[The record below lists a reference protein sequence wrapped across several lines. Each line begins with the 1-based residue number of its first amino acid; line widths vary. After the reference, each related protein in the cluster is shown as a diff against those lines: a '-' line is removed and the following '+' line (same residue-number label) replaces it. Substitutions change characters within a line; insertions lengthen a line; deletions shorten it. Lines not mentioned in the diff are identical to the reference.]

1 MFCQLLADQLA
12 SGFSLKQAVTFI
24 RLVDPSLPAVVG
36 EIEQQLA
43 SGQPFIPLL
52 APYLQPN
59 VYFQLWTMTT
69 YGELGDGLQH
79 AAEMLRLMATQRQ
92 RLHQL
97 LVYPAGLL
105 VSMLGLFLAL
115 QIGVLPQLQAGMG
128 ASEAAGFPWPLYLTV
143 GGGLV
148 SLASGVI
155 SLAWWRQRTSL
166 QRATSYLRWPILG
179 RLFRAYYAYYLAATL
194 GQLVQS
200 GLSVQQMLTVLQRL
214 PGESLLAQLASEL
227 KKRLALGQA
236 PTTWLQ
242 QQPYIAPQLVVLLQ
256 KGSTTPQLARE
267 LQAFGVMQY
276 RELTRRWEGALA
288 VVQPLLLGVVALLI
302 VGAYLS
308 LLLPMYANLQGVTH
322 G

>member
-1 MFCQLLADQLA
+1 MLADQLA
-12 SGFSLKQAVTFI
+12 SGFSLKQAVAFI
-24 RLVDPSLPAVVG
+24 RLVDPTLPATIG
-36 EIEQQLA
+36 KIERQLA
-43 SGQPFIPLL
+43 SGQPFVHLL
-52 APYLQPN
+52 EPYLQPN

-69 YGELGDGLQH
+69 YGELGVGLQH
-79 AAEMLRLMATQRQ
+79 AAEMLRLMATQRK

-128 ASEAAGFPWPLYLTV
+128 ATETVGFPWTKYLTLGCGLAV
-143 GGGLV
+143 LGGG
-148 SLASGVI
+148 VI
-155 SLAWWRQRTSL
+155 GYSWWRQKTSL
-166 QRATSYLRWPILG
+166 QRATSYLHWPVLG

-214 PGESLLAQLASEL
+214 PEESLLAQLAT
-227 KKRLALGQA
+227 ALDHQLTRGQV
-236 PTTWLQ
+236 PTIWLRQ
-242 QQPYIAPQLVVLLQ
+242 QAYIAPQLVILLQ
-256 KGSTTPQLARE
+256 KGSTTAQLARE

-276 RELTRRWEGALA
+276 RELTRRWESALA
-288 VVQPLLLGVVALLI
+288 IVQPLLLGVVALMI